1 MAFRKIDLVKLIA
14 SIVICQLAGV
24 VGSFFTRVSVGT
36 WYTVLQKPPFTP
48 PDWLFAPVWT
58 LLYLLMGISLFLV
71 WRRGITGAAART
83 AVILFGLQLAL
94 NVLWSAFFFGLR
106 DIFLGFAVIVV
117 LWAAILLTIAAFRQ
131 VSRTAA
137 YLLIPY
143 LLWVS
148 FAAVLNFSIL
158 RLN

>member
-1 MAFRKIDLVKLIA
+1 MAFGKSDIIKLIA
-14 SIVICQLAGV
+14 SIIICQLTGI
-24 VGSFFTRVSVGT
+24 VGSFFTRLSVGT
-36 WYTVLQKPPFTP
+36 WYATIQKPPFTP
-48 PDWLFAPVWT
+48 PGWLFAPVWT
-58 LLYLLMGISLFLV
+58 LLYLLMGISFFLI
-71 WRRGITGAAART
+71 WRKGVAGPVARN
-83 AVILFGLQLAL
+83 AVVLFGLQLAL

-106 DIFLGFAVIVV
+106 NIFLGFAVIVL
-117 LWAAILLTIAAFRQ
+117 LWAAILLTMAFFRL
-131 VSRTAA
+131 VSGTAA